1 MKSVVRRVS
10 GILGRDDRV
19 FRLIALAVLIPP
31 LLQVPQVW
39 ADSVTPDAITG
50 QPQRHAIVVDRLDAL
65 WRVLPADAILAVR
78 PIDGARSGLPDALT
92 DRLDSIV
99 LERLTAAS
107 PSSAQVLSRRDV
119 SAVFDET
126 ESFQGRDSADVL
138 ADLSASVV
146 ALPRAYQDGE
156 RIFVEVDVVGLS
168 GASVGRIVA
177 RVSAT
182 EMPVSAERAIAA
194 SPAVATRRAGTAL
207 AERVRAQLDAVNGR
221 AAQVKLS
228 GQRSEFGDWVLNQTA
243 PHLTETLGRGALF
256 VTQPLRTLGVRDG
269 PIALALSADVFDLG
283 SMVDVAVRARGA
295 GADVTVTTRI
305 LKSAIPGTFLPLSRD
320 GGRVGSGLYKGQGLA
335 VVGPGLSVG
344 EARWAAD
351 LMARVNAMSTLTG
364 APSRGP
370 EVLTNRS
377 QLVDLFSA
385 LERAVPHAAAIS
397 GQSEASGEVSV
408 SLSAKIRRVGGR
420 AAPRMKA

>member
-126 ESFQGRDSADVL
+126 ERFQGRD
-138 ADLSASVV
+138 
-146 ALPRAYQDGE
+146 
-156 RIFVEVDVVGLS
+156 
-168 GASVGRIVA
+168 
-177 RVSAT
+177 
-182 EMPVSAERAIAA
+182 
-194 SPAVATRRAGTAL
+194 
-207 AERVRAQLDAVNGR
+207 
-221 AAQVKLS
+221 
-228 GQRSEFGDWVLNQTA
+228 
-243 PHLTETLGRGALF
+243 
-256 VTQPLRTLGVRDG
+256 
-269 PIALALSADVFDLG
+269 
-283 SMVDVAVRARGA
+283 
-295 GADVTVTTRI
+295 
-305 LKSAIPGTFLPLSRD
+305 
-320 GGRVGSGLYKGQGLA
+320 
-335 VVGPGLSVG
+335 
-344 EARWAAD
+344 
-351 LMARVNAMSTLTG
+351 
-364 APSRGP
+364 
-370 EVLTNRS
+370 
-377 QLVDLFSA
+377 
-385 LERAVPHAAAIS
+385 
-397 GQSEASGEVSV
+397 
-408 SLSAKIRRVGGR
+408 
-420 AAPRMKA
+420 